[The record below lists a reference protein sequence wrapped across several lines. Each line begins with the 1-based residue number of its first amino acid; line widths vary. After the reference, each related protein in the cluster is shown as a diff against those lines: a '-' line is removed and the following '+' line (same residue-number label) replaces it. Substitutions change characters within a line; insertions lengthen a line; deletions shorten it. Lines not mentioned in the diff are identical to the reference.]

1 MLEDDDDADET
12 PAAVPVKKAKTA
24 AKAPA
29 SAAPALSLS
38 GGFNWNATG
47 SDDELSGSDD
57 DDDDDDLAGPSTSTA
72 AAAGSASKKSKA
84 AKGIQHDFT
93 GDLAS
98 KTPESTADYERLLL
112 SSPDSSFLWIQYM
125 SFQLSMS
132 EVQKARDVARRG
144 LKAISFREEGEKLN
158 VWLALLNLEN
168 SYGTEDEVEQTFKEA
183 IQFNEPKTV
192 YLRMAGIFER
202 TDKPAKAEEMLKRAA
217 KKFSQSSK
225 VWTLF
230 GEFYL
235 TQGDAESA
243 RALLP
248 RALKS
253 LPKRKHIKTIV
264 RFAQLEY
271 RLGDAERGRTIF
283 EGVVESYPK
292 RLDLWNVYIDL
303 EAKTGD
309 VHSVRCVL
317 IAGASCSRHARKLTP
332 SRPSLPLSNLFTRA
346 FSRKQSLK
354 KAKSLFKKWM
364 EIERRLA
371 SPGDE
376 SGAEMV
382 KAKAVAYVQG
392 QSVAD
397 DEEEDED

>member
-1 MLEDDDDADET
+1 MLEDDSDTE
-12 PAAVPVKKAKTA
+12 PAALTKSA
-24 AKAPA
+24 AKASKPATGAGSSA
-29 SAAPALSLS
+29 SALKLS

-47 SDDELSGSDD
+47 SDDEASGSDD
-57 DDDDDDLAGPSTSTA
+57 EGDDLAGATSTGPTA
-72 AAAGSASKKSKA
+72 TASKKASAA
-84 AKGIQHDFT
+84 AKGIQHDYT

-98 KTPESTADYERLLL
+98 KTPESTSDFERLLL

-132 EVQKARDVARRG
+132 EVAKARAVARRA
-144 LKAISFREEGEKLN
+144 LKAISFREEDEKLN

-168 SYGTEDEVEQTFKEA
+168 SYGTEAEVEQTFKEA

-192 YLRMAGIFER
+192 HLRMAAIFER
-202 TDKPAKAEEMLKRAA
+202 TDKVAQAEDMFKRAA

-235 TQGDAESA
+235 AHDQAESA

-248 RALKS
+248 RALQS

-264 RFAQLEY
+264 KFAQLEY

-303 EAKTGD
+303 EAKAGD
-309 VHSVRCVL
+309 VQSVRCV
-317 IAGASCSRHARKLTP
+317 AFHFARSSQPLMLRPVLTSP
-332 SRPSLPLSNLFTRA
+332 SAPLFL
-346 FSRKQSLK
+346 Q
-354 KAKSLFKKWM
+354 
-364 EIERRLA
+364 
-371 SPGDE
+371 
-376 SGAEMV
+376 
-382 KAKAVAYVQG
+382 
-392 QSVAD
+392 
-397 DEEEDED
+397 